1 MIRGFLAAAKVYIC
15 NRWISRIPVH
25 RIRLWYYRK
34 LMKYSIGK
42 KSSILMGTTFDV
54 SRNFCMGDH
63 SVINQECRLD
73 TRGGIT
79 IGTNASISASVV
91 ILTADHDVNSDDF
104 AYRSMPVIIEDYV
117 FVGTRAMI
125 LPGVKLGRG
134 CVVAA
139 GAVVTKDVPE
149 NTIVA
154 GTPAREIGTRNSR
167 LEYQLDFRPLFS

>member
-1 MIRGFLAAAKVYIC
+1 
-15 NRWISRIPVH
+15 
-25 RIRLWYYRK
+25 
-34 LMKYSIGK
+34 MKFSIGR
-42 KSSILMGTTFDV
+42 KSTILMGSTFDV
-54 SRNFCMGDH
+54 ARNLCMGDH

-79 IGTNASISASVV
+79 IGANVSISASVV

-104 AYRSMPVIIEDYV
+104 AYRSKPVTIEDYV